1 MIDVVFVVLPDTLL
15 LDLAGPAEAFRLAN
29 QALHRRGLPPQFRL
43 RFAGPNPQA
52 RSSVGLQLAG
62 LEALPPTLAAPTWVV
77 LMGRPGSTDEVLRV
91 QAEWLA
97 ARDWLGRV
105 VGPLLAGAEAGA
117 DTDTDTHADADT
129 HTDAITTL
137 APTGHRLLTVCVG
150 ALLAADA
157 GLLAGRAV
165 TTHHELLADLAALAP
180 AAQVRHNRVFVDDGV
195 LLSSAGITAGID
207 LALHCIQQACGPAI
221 ASSVAQVMVVFSRR
235 GPNDPQRSPI
245 LAGRRHLHP
254 AVHRA
259 QDAVCDNPGR
269 AWTVNTLAEAAH
281 VSPRH
286 LARLF
291 VEHAGVSPRGYVEQV
306 RVALASHAVARG
318 VPVKQAAASA
328 GFGNDRQWRRARARS
343 VAA

>member
-29 QALHRRGLPPQFRL
+29 QALHRRGLPPAFRM

-52 RSSVGLQLAG
+52 RSSVGLQLAE
-62 LEALPPTLAAPTWVV
+62 LEPLPTMLALPTWVV

-91 QAEWLA
+91 QPEWLS

-105 VGPLLAGAEAGA
+105 VGPLLVGA
-117 DTDTDTHADADT
+117 DAGNNTPT
-129 HTDAITTL
+129 
-137 APTGHRLLTVCVG
+137 PTGHRLLTVCVG

-165 TTHHELLADLAALAP
+165 TTHHELLADLASLAP
-180 AAQVRHNRVFVDDGV
+180 AAQVQHNRVFVDDGV

-221 ASSVAQVMVVFSRR
+221 AASVAQVMVVFSRR
-235 GPNDPQRSPI
+235 GPNDPQRSTI
-245 LAGRRHLHP
+245 HAGRGHLHP

-259 QDAVCDNPGR
+259 QDAVCENPGR
-269 AWTVNTLAEAAH
+269 AWTVHTLADAAH

-291 VEHAGVSPRGYVEQV
+291 VEHAGVSPREYVEQV

-318 VPVKQAAASA
+318 VPAKQAAASA

-343 VAA
+343 APT

>member
-29 QALHRRGLPPQFRL
+29 QALHRRGLPPQFRM

-62 LEALPPTLAAPTWVV
+62 LEPLPPTLASPTWVV
-77 LMGRPGSTDEVLRV
+77 LMGRPGSAGEVLRV
-91 QAEWLA
+91 QPEWLT

-105 VGPLLAGAEAGA
+105 VGPLLAGPEAGA
-117 DTDTDTHADADT
+117 DPAT
-129 HTDAITTL
+129 

-165 TTHHELLADLAALAP
+165 TTHHELLADLAGLAP
-180 AAQVRHNRVFVDDGV
+180 AAQVQHNRVFVDDGV
-195 LLSSAGITAGID
+195 VLSSAGITAGID

-245 LAGRRHLHP
+245 LSGRRHLHP

-306 RVALASHAVARG
+306 RLALASHAVARG
-318 VPVKQAAASA
+318 MPAKQAAAAA
-328 GFGNDRQWRRARARS
+328 GFGNDRQWRRARGR
-343 VAA
+343 AAHS